1 MIITIDGP
9 TASGKSTIAQLLAE
23 QLSAL
28 YINSGLLFRAVAYI
42 LQSRGYDVTYFN
54 SHESIAALINDESV
68 RYEYTP
74 GTGVR
79 ISFEEKDITPFLKT
93 PDIDRAASLI
103 ATQPSVRQALLNYQR
118 KLADD
123 FDAVA
128 DGRDCGTVVFPEA
141 DYKFYITA
149 DLRARA
155 MRWQRTHND
164 HKNLSLE
171 EIEKIIAQRDK
182 RDSSREI
189 APLKPAHDALIID
202 TSNMTIQEVLNT
214 LRASMDKQFKKTT

>member
-42 LQSRGYDVTYFN
+42 LQSRGFDMTYLN
-54 SHESIAALINDESV
+54 SHESIAALFSNESI
-68 RYEYTP
+68 RYKYTP
-74 GTGVR
+74 GTGAH
-79 ISFEEKDITPFLKT
+79 IFFEHTDITPFLTT

-103 ATQPSVRQALLNYQR
+103 ATQPSVRQALLDYQR

-123 FDAVA
+123 FDVVA

-149 DLRARA
+149 DLRIRA
-155 MRWQRTHND
+155 MRWQRAHKN
-164 HKNLSLE
+164 HKNLNLE
-171 EIEKIIAQRDK
+171 EVEKIIAQRDK
-182 RDSSREI
+182 RDSNREI
-189 APLKPAHDALIID
+189 APLKPAYDSFIID
-202 TSNMTIQEVLNT
+202 TSHMTIQEVLNT
-214 LRASMDKQFKKTT
+214 LRASMDKQF